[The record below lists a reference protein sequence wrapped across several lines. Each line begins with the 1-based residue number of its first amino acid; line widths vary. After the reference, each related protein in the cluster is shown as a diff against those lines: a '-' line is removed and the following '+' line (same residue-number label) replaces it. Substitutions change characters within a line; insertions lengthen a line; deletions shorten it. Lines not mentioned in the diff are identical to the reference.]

1 MILFSEEGENLT
13 QRGVELILDW
23 KDIWKNIEVAL
34 LRLKPKEYEYEDP
47 ETGIPVKVTT
57 NIYEEDENAKPLVT
71 KEGLNI
77 IYSELISVV
86 NKNIFLG
93 KLRRDEAM
101 KIYTQIVDRLL
112 KVLVANYDIIL
123 YSDEEFDEEYN
134 MDGKI
139 IKIKKKK
146 INPAN
151 INLVMHIISEN
162 IYMALNRAIDGHTS
176 ETIKTI
182 QKIQETIV
190 EREKEG
196 EQKKKRFGIF

>member
-123 YSDEEFDEEYN
+123 YSDEEFDEEYD